1 MRKFVLAGVALFFTV
16 GLVLAAE
23 VTFLKY
29 DKDKKELTVRDKDDK
44 EATYK
49 VTSDTKFM
57 FKGKDGSG
65 KDIPNDKGIE
75 RLEKMED
82 GGKAKGKA
90 KLEIEVDKSKKEVKE
105 ITFRGG
111 GKKK

>member
-23 VTFLKY
+23 VTFMKY
-29 DKDKKELTVRDKDDK
+29 DKDKKELTVKDKDDK
-44 EATYK
+44 EMTVK
-49 VTSDTKFM
+49 VTEKTAFKI
-57 FKGKDGSG
+57 KGKDGG
-65 KDIPNDKGIE
+65 EKDLPNDKGIE
-75 RLEKMED
+75 RLEKMEE

-90 KLEIEVDKSKKEVKE
+90 KFDIEVEKKEAKE

-111 GKKK
+111 KKQ